1 MTYGMLVA
9 QKSQAEWTFVH
20 TPDLLSWLWL
30 AEKETDRKEETRRTL
45 AGFRRGCCRGWGCV
59 SNTACC
65 LGTLR
70 KGGGAGPGKGFPAV
84 RTVGVSVHGGGGGTG
99 VSAHFLFEAQG
110 DPGRPVRGSSQAQSP
125 QGLVTSSGPA
135 LPGAALRGLQNPAN
149 GTSPC
154 GMQLS
159 RLALPQR
166 MARHRIRSQVMDE
179 VRSWHRVP
187 GHLLSTR

>member
-1 MTYGMLVA
+1 MGC
-9 QKSQAEWTFVH
+9 SW
-20 TPDLLSWLWL
+20 PRSPRLSGRLC
-30 AEKETDRKEETRRTL
+30 TRRTCL
-45 AGFRRGCCRGWGCV
+45 AGFGSQKRKPTEKRKPAVHSRGSAG
-59 SNTACC
+59 AAA
-65 LGTLR
+65 
-70 KGGGAGPGKGFPAV
+70 GGGAGPGKGFPAV
-84 RTVGVSVHGGGGGTG
+84 RTVGVSVHGDGGGTG

-159 RLALPQR
+159 GLALPQR